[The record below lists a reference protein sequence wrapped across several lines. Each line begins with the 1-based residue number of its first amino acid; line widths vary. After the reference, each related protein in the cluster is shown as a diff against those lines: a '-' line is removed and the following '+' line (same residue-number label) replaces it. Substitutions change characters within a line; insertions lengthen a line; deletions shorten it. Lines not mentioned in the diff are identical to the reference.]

1 MESAVT
7 SPIEY
12 DTSSDWG
19 SLIASR
25 RYSFQEEMALKQW
38 AQKQHPPVVLDT
50 DTDRRASQDSNDN
63 RRPLMMRGKR
73 RSKQARRMRLMS
85 MYSEEMDSGGGG
97 GGGGGQPVQ
106 NGTATNDYTKRPP
119 SSNGQLTSPA
129 AEKRTSVISQPAKAP
144 SKLSGTDIAEL
155 SLTDLPWGA
164 RWLEFVEGVSIV
176 GLRYAVDPQAGNV
189 RRLVWGMFILLGVGF
204 MIYQIFERS
213 VSVQQN
219 LCHCGKL
226 TTSREMTSLCS
237 VILTQTTKCRLN
249 VGCLSCCL
257 RIVAAANWLR
267 FIARFV

>member
-1 MESAVT
+1 
-7 SPIEY
+7 
-12 DTSSDWG
+12 
-19 SLIASR
+19 
-25 RYSFQEEMALKQW
+25 MALKQW

-63 RRPLMMRGKR
+63 RRPLVMRGKR

-129 AEKRTSVISQPAKAP
+129 EKRTSVISEPTKAP

-213 VSVQQN
+213 VSVTQN
-219 LCHCGKL
+219 LYHGGKL
-226 TTSREMTSLCS
+226 T
-237 VILTQTTKCRLN
+237 
-249 VGCLSCCL
+249 
-257 RIVAAANWLR
+257 
-267 FIARFV
+267 